1 MDMII
6 QGRPYREVIS
16 GSNPELLE
24 TYDRLSG
31 RLEIITWNTNHSEYR
46 ASLNTFLETY
56 DLRIQVQEMW
66 IRRSRWCP

>member
-6 QGRPYREVIS
+6 QGRPYREVIY